1 MGCDVPHI
9 IVELKKYLSLKI
21 TIPAGSA
28 KISKDKFLM
37 KRFLKK
43 NKIPTA
49 EFIISKNKKK
59 LKKFWFEKKLKS
71 AILKPPNQ
79 SGSRGVY
86 QINDI
91 KNLEI
96 ILKKIRKI
104 SKHEVI
110 FEKFLEGDQISTESL
125 IHKKKNIYSWL
136 C

>member
-1 MGCDVPHI
+1 MTKKKKSPGFKFADKYINIDFSNLKGLKKKLLPFKKKNLISGVITMGCDVPHI

-59 LKKFWFEKKLKS
+59 
-71 AILKPPNQ
+71 I
-79 SGSRGVY
+79 
-86 QINDI
+86 
-91 KNLEI
+91 
-96 ILKKIRKI
+96 KKIL
-104 SKHEVI
+104 V
-110 FEKFLEGDQISTESL
+110 
-125 IHKKKNIYSWL
+125 
-136 C
+136 